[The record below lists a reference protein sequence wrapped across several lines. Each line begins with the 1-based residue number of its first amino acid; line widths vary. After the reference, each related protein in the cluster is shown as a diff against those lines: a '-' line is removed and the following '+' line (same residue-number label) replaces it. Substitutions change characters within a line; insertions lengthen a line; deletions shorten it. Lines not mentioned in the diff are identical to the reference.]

1 MSRFSSAQ
9 IRIYAREFVIYGL
22 CGFGSLFIFIGV
34 YFLCE
39 KIAPGHVSESL
50 PDSVRARNLI
60 DFKIIAFFPSNIFSW
75 WSNRTLVFRS
85 TKHSLR
91 KELFIFFSIAAA
103 SAVLG
108 EIAPYFLI
116 RSFSVSNEIAMATF
130 AFLSA
135 LWNFILRRLF
145 VFGGETARA

>member
-1 MSRFSSAQ
+1 MSHFSRGQ
-9 IRIYAREFVIYGL
+9 LRIYAREVVTYGL
-22 CGFGSLFIFIGV
+22 CGFGALFIFIAV

-39 KIAPGHVSESL
+39 KVAPGHVAESL
-50 PDSVRARNLI
+50 PDSVRARNLV

-75 WSNRTLVFRS
+75 WSNRTLVFRQ
-85 TKHSLR
+85 TKHSLG
-91 KELFIFFSIAAA
+91 KELTIFFGIAAV

-116 RSFSVSNEIAMATF
+116 RNFGVSNEVAMISF

-145 VFGGETARA
+145 VFGGESA